1 MITNCTHATTNCT
14 LEFRMPE
21 DKQKTTNISLR
32 IPEEYRKRLQ
42 LQADKRA
49 ISFNAHVL
57 RVLEIHLMGS
67 GFGPTSITSS
77 SGRLFEIRCEPYVDN
92 VDETTWAFFIDEPK
106 FEKERAYY
114 LIGIGRTILRDWQV
128 KDKAAVSKEV
138 GLALLNS
145 YSRRGMEIDRL
156 TWNQYPAPDSDN
168 RRVLQVAEVPETLEQ
183 FLDLLMA
190 DKWTDKF
197 IEQHD
202 KSQDIRR
209 GRPESALYR

>member
-1 MITNCTHATTNCT
+1 MA
-14 LEFRMPE
+14 E
-21 DKQKTTNISLR
+21 KTTNISLR
-32 IPEEYRKRLQ
+32 VPEEYRKRLQ
-42 LQADKRA
+42 LQADKKG
-49 ISFNAHVL
+49 ISFNAHLL
-57 RVLEIHLMGS
+57 RVMEIHLMSS
-67 GFGPTSITSS
+67 GFGPASLTSA
-77 SGRLFEIRCEPYVDN
+77 SGRLFQVRCEPYLDN

-128 KDKAAVSKEV
+128 KDKAQVSKEV
-138 GLALLNS
+138 GLALLN
-145 YSRRGMEIDRL
+145 YYNRRGMEADRL
-156 TWNQYPAPDSDN
+156 VFNQYPGTENDG

-183 FLDLLMA
+183 LLDALMT

-197 IEQHD
+197 VSQDE